1 MNRHDI
7 RLLQAVR
14 LYPSVT
20 ITLPT
25 HRTSPDN
32 KQDPIRVRNLV
43 TEATNRLLGEFS
55 RRDVEPLL
63 SRLEA
68 LVNDIDYRYTLDGL
82 ALFVNRD
89 IGRQFIL
96 PFTLPERVVVDETF
110 WTRSLVFAL
119 NRTPRYWV
127 LALSEQPTRLFEG
140 VREHLQEITGEGFPM
155 THTGP
160 GGERGLPNDPAINRS
175 AYRDERHRQF
185 FRQVSAALTP
195 FISDDPL
202 PLALV
207 GVDRYIAFFREV
219 SPYAGAVITT
229 LTGSHDKTPAH
240 ELGKLVWPLVEQNL
254 AVLRAGALKELEA
267 AVGAQK
273 YASTI
278 GEVWRFA
285 HEGRVSVLLVE
296 ENYHQPA
303 RIAADGVT
311 LTLVDD
317 PTLPDVVDDAV
328 DEIISLV
335 LEKGGRVVFVDDGA
349 LPQHQRIAVMLRY

>member
-14 LYPSVT
+14 HYPAVT

-32 KQDPIRVRNLV
+32 KQDPIRVKNLV

-55 RRDVEPLL
+55 RREVEPLL
-63 SRLEA
+63 SRLDA

-89 IGRQFIL
+89 IGRRFIL

-110 WTRSLVFAL
+110 WTRGLVFAL

-140 VREHLQEITGEGFPM
+140 VREHLQEITDEGFPM

-160 GGERGLPNDPAINRS
+160 GGERGLPNDPAVNRS

-207 GVDRYIAFFREV
+207 GVDRYLAFFREV
-219 SPYAGAVITT
+219 SPHASAVVTT
-229 LTGSHDKTPAH
+229 VTGNHDKTPAH

-254 AVLRAGALKELEA
+254 AIRRAEALKELDA

-273 YASTI
+273 YASTL

-285 HEGRVSVLLVE
+285 HEGRVDVLLVE
-296 ENYHQPA
+296 EDYHQA
-303 RIAADGVT
+303 VQVAGDGMT
-311 LTLVDD
+311 LTPVDD
-317 PTLPDVVDDAV
+317 PALPGVLDDAV
-328 DEIISLV
+328 DEIIAIV
-335 LEKGGRVVFVDDGA
+335 LDKGGRVVFVDNGA
-349 LPQHQRIAVMLRY
+349 LPQHQRIATILRY

>member
-14 LYPSVT
+14 HYPSVT

-32 KQDPIRVRNLV
+32 KQDPIRVKNLV
-43 TEATNRLLGEFS
+43 TEATNRLLGEFA
-55 RRDVEPLL
+55 RREVEPIL

-89 IGRQFIL
+89 IGRMFML

-110 WTRSLVFAL
+110 WTRGLVFAL

-140 VREHLQEITGEGFPM
+140 VREHLQEITDEGFPM

-160 GGERGLPNDPAINRS
+160 GGERGLPDDPAVNRS

-195 FISDDPL
+195 FITDDPL

-207 GVDRYIAFFREV
+207 GVDRYLAFFREV
-219 SPYAGAVITT
+219 SPHASAVITT
-229 LTGSHDKTPAH
+229 LTGNHDTTPAH

-254 AVLRAGALKELEA
+254 AIRRAEALKALDA

-273 YASTI
+273 YASTL

-285 HEGRVSVLLVE
+285 HEGRVDVLLVE
-296 ENYHQPA
+296 EDYHQA
-303 RIAADGVT
+303 VQVASDGMT
-311 LTLVDD
+311 LTPVDD
-317 PTLPDVVDDAV
+317 PALPGVLDDAV
-328 DEIISLV
+328 DEIIAVV
-335 LEKGGRVVFVDDGA
+335 LDKGGRVVFVDNGA
-349 LPQHQRIAVMLRY
+349 LPQHQRIATILRY

>member
-14 LYPSVT
+14 HYPSVT

-32 KQDPIRVRNLV
+32 KQDPIRVKNLV
-43 TEATNRLLGEFS
+43 TEATNRLLGEFQ
-55 RRDVEPLL
+55 RREVEPLL

-89 IGRQFIL
+89 IGRRFIL

-110 WTRSLVFAL
+110 WTRGLVFAL

-140 VREHLQEITGEGFPM
+140 VREHLQEITDEGFPM

-185 FRQVSAALTP
+185 FRQVSAALTS
-195 FISDDPL
+195 FMSDDPL

-207 GVDRYIAFFREV
+207 GVDRYLAFFREV
-219 SPYAGAVITT
+219 SPHAGAVVTT
-229 LTGSHDKTPAH
+229 LTGNHDKTPAH
-240 ELGKLVWPLVEQNL
+240 DLGKLVWPLVEQNL
-254 AVLRAGALKELEA
+254 AIRRAEALKELNA

-273 YASTI
+273 YASTL
-278 GEVWRFA
+278 GEAWRFT
-285 HEGRVSVLLVE
+285 HEGRVDALLVE
-296 ENYHQPA
+296 EDYHQA
-303 RIAADGVT
+303 VRVADDGMT
-311 LTLVDD
+311 LTPVDD
-317 PTLPDVVDDAV
+317 PTLPGVIEDAV
-328 DEIISLV
+328 DEIIAMV
-335 LEKGGRVVFVDDGA
+335 LDKGGRVVFVDNGA
-349 LPQHQRIAVMLRY
+349 LPQHQRIATILRY

>member
-32 KQDPIRVRNLV
+32 KQDPIRVKNLV
-43 TEATNRLLGEFS
+43 TEATNRLLNEFS
-55 RRDVEPLL
+55 RREVEPLL

-89 IGRQFIL
+89 IGRMFML

-110 WTRSLVFAL
+110 WTRGLVFAL

-140 VREHLQEITGEGFPM
+140 VREHLQEITDEGFPM
-155 THTGP
+155 IHTGP
-160 GGERGLPNDPAINRS
+160 GGERGLPNDPAVNRS

-195 FISDDPL
+195 FITDDPL

-207 GVDRYIAFFREV
+207 GVDRYLAFFREV
-219 SPYAGAVITT
+219 SPHASAVITT
-229 LTGSHDKTPAH
+229 LTGNHDKTPAH

-254 AVLRAGALKELEA
+254 AIRRAEALKALDA

-273 YASTI
+273 YASTL

-285 HEGRVSVLLVE
+285 REGRVDVLLVE
-296 ENYHQPA
+296 EDYHQA
-303 RIAADGVT
+303 VQVADDGMT
-311 LTLVDD
+311 LTPVDD
-317 PTLPDVVDDAV
+317 PTLPGVLDDAV
-328 DEIISLV
+328 DEIIAVV
-335 LEKGGRVVFVDDGA
+335 LDKGGRVVFVDNGA
-349 LPQHQRIAVMLRY
+349 LPQHQRIATILRY

>member
-7 RLLQAVR
+7 RLLQAMR
-14 LYPSVT
+14 QYPSLT

-43 TEATNRLLGEFS
+43 TEATNRLLAEFS
-55 RRDVEPLL
+55 KRDVEPLL
-63 SRLEA
+63 GRLNA
-68 LVNDIDYRYTLDGL
+68 LVDDIDYRYTLDGM

-89 IGRQFIL
+89 IARRFVL
-96 PFTLPERVVVDETF
+96 PFTFQERVVIDETF
-110 WTRSLVFAL
+110 FTRNLVFAL

-127 LALSEQPTRLFEG
+127 LALSEQPTRLLEG
-140 VREHLQEITGEGFPM
+140 VREYLQEITDEGFPL

-175 AYRDERHRQF
+175 ALRDERHRQF
-185 FRQVSAALTP
+185 FRQVSEALNP
-195 FISDDPL
+195 FMRDDPL

-219 SPYAGAVITT
+219 SPHATAIITT
-229 LTGSHDKTPAH
+229 LTGNHDTTPAH
-240 ELGKLVWPLVEQNL
+240 ELGKLVWPLVKQNL
-254 AVLRAGALKELEA
+254 AIQRARVLQELDA

-273 YASTI
+273 AASTL

-285 HEGRVSVLLVE
+285 QEGRAGVLIVE
-296 ENYHQPA
+296 EDYHQPA
-303 RIAADGVT
+303 LVDPSGMA
-311 LTLVDD
+311 LTLVDG
-317 PTLPDVVDDAV
+317 PTTPGVLDDAV
-328 DEIISLV
+328 DEIITIV
-335 LEKGGRVVFVDDGA
+335 LEKGGRVVFVENGA
-349 LPQHQRIAVMLRY
+349 LAQHQCIALILRY